1 MITGSWA
8 ALLALLY
15 LVLSVL
21 VIRQRYRSRTAIG
34 LGTAE
39 GLLRASRAHGNF
51 AEYAPL
57 ALVLMLLLEQGGS
70 APWLLHGLGAALLL
84 GRASHALGISR
95 SPEQLRFRQLGML
108 LTFGVLLVA
117 ALALLLR

>member
-15 LVLSVL
+15 LALSGL
-21 VIRQRYRSRTAIG
+21 VIRQRYRTRTAIG
-34 LGTAE
+34 LGSGE
-39 GLLRASRAHGNF
+39 GLLRAARAHGNF
-51 AEYAPL
+51 SEYVPL
-57 ALVLMLLLEQGGS
+57 ALVLMLILEQGGT
-70 APWLLHGLGAALLL
+70 APWLLHGLGAGLLL
-84 GRASHALGISR
+84 GRAAHAVGISR